1 MVTQIKT
8 MQAKYLID
16 EKSELQTQLQD
27 RDQRLKIISVENSQ
41 VATTTA
47 LIMYY
52 ISIISSRA
60 IDFCIPICIIT
71 TVALTSV
78 LLLSSYD
85 TV

>member
-1 MVTQIKT
+1 MHSQVTQMSGTLRDNKVVTQIKT

-47 LIMYY
+47 LVM
-52 ISIISSRA
+52 
-60 IDFCIPICIIT
+60 ICDM
-71 TVALTSV
+71 
-78 LLLSSYD
+78 LLVVPPLIFVYPYA
-85 TV
+85 